1 MNRRGLVRLLASV
14 CALPLLSGC
23 WNQRP
28 IEQRA
33 IVIAVGVT
41 AHHQWRFLF
50 PNVAVTADS
59 LTAIP
64 SAQQFYTVSVRAPT
78 WQRAVHRLQAGM
90 ARKVSVGELQLLMVD
105 DRLSTGQVTR
115 IVDGLNTTG
124 AVPATFWIA
133 ASPGSPAALLEQT
146 SPQNVV
152 PYYAVATYFDC
163 RGCHPLRLVERGW
176 QWWAQNATPG
186 DSPYL
191 PLARPTPHGVAV
203 RQLLVYPLHGR
214 PVLMPP
220 PITQGFAYLTN
231 RAVDVAVPVSLDDQA
246 YTVARLDAQV
256 RTRVHLTPRAVAVQ
270 VQVRAAGI
278 IDDAPP
284 HTLVTRSL
292 EHAVGL
298 AAAHVIAVRCRD
310 TIDWANRTHTDPFGY
325 AKRAAWLDDALGEMF
340 SAARLT
346 TLPIQAHIAVR
357 VTIHG
362 DGVAR

>member
-1 MNRRGLVRLLASV
+1 MSRRGFVRLLASV
-14 CALPLLSGC
+14 CVLPLLSGC

-28 IEQRA
+28 IDQRA
-33 IVIAVGVT
+33 IVIAVGVS

-50 PNVAVTADS
+50 PNVAVTVDS

-78 WQRAVHRLQAGM
+78 WQRAVQRLQVAM
-90 ARKVSVGELQLLMVD
+90 DRKVSVGELQLLIVD
-105 DRLSTGQVTR
+105 HRLSTGQVTR

-133 ASPGSPAALLEQT
+133 ASPGSPAVLLEQA
-146 SPQNVV
+146 SPQTVV
-152 PYYAVATYFDC
+152 PYYDVATYFDC
-163 RGCHPLRLVERGW
+163 PNCHPLRLVQRGW
-176 QWWAQNATPG
+176 QWWAHNGTPG

-191 PLARPTPHGVAV
+191 PLARPTPTGVAV
-203 RQLLVYPLHGR
+203 QQLLVYPLHGR

-231 RAVDVAVPVSLDDQA
+231 RAVDVAVPVSLDGHA
-246 YTVARLDAQV
+246 YTVVRIHAHV
-256 RTRVHLTPRAVAVQ
+256 RTRVHLTPHAVAVQ
-270 VQVRAAGI
+270 VQIHTRGI

-284 HTLVTRSL
+284 HTLITRAL

-298 AAAHVIAVRCRD
+298 AAAHVIAVRSRD

-325 AKRAAWLDDALGEMF
+325 AKRAAWLDDALGETF
-340 SAARLT
+340 SPARLT